1 MRQARKG
8 KYTQYT
14 GEDLYQQCKRAYEG
28 EYMGLDEVDGLAEA
42 EAEVRAY
49 FDMAAKELEEGL
61 Q

>member
-14 GEDLYQQCKRAYEG
+14 GEELYQRLKRQYEG
-28 EYMGLDEVDGLAEA
+28 EYMGLDEVDGLREA
-42 EAEVRAY
+42 EASVRAY
-49 FDMAAKELEEGL
+49 FDMAAKEMEEEY

>member
-1 MRQARKG
+1 MAKPKG

-14 GEDLYQQCKRAYEG
+14 GEDLYQALKREHEG
-28 EYMGLDEVDGLAEA
+28 EYMGLDEVDGMREA

-49 FDMAAKELEEGL
+49 FDMVAKELEEGL

>member
-1 MRQARKG
+1 MPKPRG

-14 GEDLYQQCKRAYEG
+14 GEELYQRLKRQYEG
-28 EYMGLDEVDGLAEA
+28 EYYGLDEVDGVAEA

-49 FDMAAKELEEGL
+49 FDMAARELEEGL

>member
-1 MRQARKG
+1 MAKPKG

-14 GEDLYQQCKRAYEG
+14 GEDLYQQCKREYEG
-28 EYMGLDEVDGLAEA
+28 EYSGLGEVDGLREA

-49 FDMAAKELEEGL
+49 FSMVAKELEEGL